1 MVDSYVGEIRMM
13 GNYNGRA
20 PNGWL
25 SCNGALLSI
34 QANPALYSLIGT
46 TYGGDGV
53 NTFALPDLRGRLPVG
68 QGNGPGLTPRIMGQ
82 TFGSEAV
89 SLQPANAPSHN
100 HTMNTAGAA
109 ATTTEASDQ
118 VTFANVTSPT
128 AQYLKGGLGTA
139 GGTVINPIATT
150 IGTTGS
156 GVAHD
161 NVMPCATINFIICT
175 QGLYPQRN

>member
-13 GNYNGRA
+13 GNVNGKA

-25 SCNGALLSI
+25 PCNGAIVSI
-34 QANPALYSLIGT
+34 QAYPALFSLIGT
-46 TYGGDGV
+46 TYGGDGAT
-53 NTFALPDLRGRLPVG
+53 TFGIPDLRGRLPMG
-68 QGNGPGLTPRIMGQ
+68 QGNGPNLTPRIMGQ

-89 SLQPANAPSHN
+89 SLQPANTPSHN
-100 HTMNTAGAA
+100 HTMNTAGTAA
-109 ATTTEASDQ
+109 ITTEAGPQ

-139 GGTVINPIATT
+139 GGTVISPIATT
-150 IGTTGS
+150 IDTTGS

-161 NVMPCATINFIICT
+161 NVMPCATINFIIST
-175 QGLYPQRN
+175 SGLYPQRN